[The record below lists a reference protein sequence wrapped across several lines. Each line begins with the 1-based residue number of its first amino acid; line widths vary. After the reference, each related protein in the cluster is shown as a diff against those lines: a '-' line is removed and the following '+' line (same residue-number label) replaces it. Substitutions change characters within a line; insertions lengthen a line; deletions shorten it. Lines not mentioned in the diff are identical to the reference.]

1 MDNTRKIQRKSEEGT
16 MHSKAEIFQLLPVF
30 QSELDIKLACIARGQ
45 VIHFLFMVNTMM
57 NEGERDKWRF

>member
-1 MDNTRKIQRKSEEGT
+1 